1 MSQNED
7 LRYVILLTAEEG
19 VEVNEEL
26 IRAHV
31 AHLKQL
37 EARGDLEFCGPF
49 TDGTGGM
56 AIIRAESIE
65 AACAIA
71 EADPFVVSGARTY
84 DIGELE
90 KSHSGNN
97 HLGMG

>member
-1 MSQNED
+1 MIENTD

-26 IRAHV
+26 VRAHV

-49 TDGTGGM
+49 TDGTGGL
-56 AIIRAESIE
+56 AIIRAVSYE

-71 EADPFVVSGARTY
+71 EADPFVASGARTC
-84 DIGELE
+84 DVGELE
-90 KSHSGNN
+90 KSHAGNN
-97 HLGMG
+97 YLGMG